1 MRIKLL
7 ATLALLLMAV
17 SGAWAQDNGFWLD
30 NISGTSATL
39 KYSHQEPGYPYF
51 DGTWH
56 PNGYF
61 DDDQFKAF
69 KEVTCQTIT
78 VDASCQNFEGTSL
91 ANLFEGWSGLTTIN
105 NLGNLK
111 TSEIT
116 NMSNMFKGCS
126 ALTTLDLSGW
136 NTFKVTDMSNM
147 FYGCTNLTTI
157 YMGFLWN
164 TASSANNMFYN
175 CTKLPNFKS
184 SEVNGTHAT
193 TDPGGYLSVKV
204 IWDNTNIFKST
215 NADNYVNGSH
225 RSQTFEGVTI
235 STNVSSISSLIPY
248 NSEGKASLE
257 VYGYSGDSFTFT
269 TPEGMNFSK
278 IEITGNDDI
287 SFTPYVDWTKPENTK
302 IVWSGT
308 AESTVTLGGNDNTT
322 CHNLKSIVLTLQ
334 PFPANYYLY
343 IVVDPTDNTKAT
355 LKYGEP
361 GSGNPYYQGN
371 QSDPW
376 NSNGYSGDFLDFKG
390 NVCKTIT
397 VDATTCKNFNGGTLV
412 SLFDGWKNLT
422 TINGLKNLNTSNVHY
437 MDYMFRYCWYLTTLD
452 LSGWNTSNVETMT
465 EMFKDCN
472 NLTTLNL
479 SGWNTSNVETMT
491 EMFFKCYHLATLTFG
506 NGWDTSNVTDMSDM
520 FRECRMNLTTLDLSG
535 WNTSKVGKM
544 SEMFY
549 HCHNLTT
556 LDLSGWNTSKV
567 TNMGDMF
574 SGCTKLETIYVG
586 DNWKTDEV
594 TSSSNMFNNCTKL
607 PNWES
612 TNPTDKTHAHTGAD
626 GYLTTT
632 ASTAVTLAEG
642 EDITALSAYAE
653 QTVVVTLTRTFP
665 AGKMQTVCL
674 PFDPSKLLTLGTVW
688 AFTGISDG
696 KAVMTQQTGPLAA
709 NTPYIFEATNE
720 VTSITFSGVKVNISN
735 NPETKDAT
743 AGFTFHGTYV
753 KKHWDADDDDVKSGR
768 IYGFLME
775 DSEDDPTRKK
785 GMFVKAKYNTNV
797 RPFSCYL
804 EYNGDLTG
812 TETASTARRKASAEE
827 LPDVIEIEWKSAAE
841 APGET
846 TGIDELRIK
855 NLELRDDAWYSLD
868 GRRLSGKPS
877 VNGLYI
883 HNGKLVIK
891 N

>member
-7 ATLALLLMAV
+7 TTLALLLMAV
-17 SGAWAQDNGFWLD
+17 SGAWAQDKDFYLD
-30 NISGTSATL
+30 NINGTSATL
-39 KYSHQEPGYPYF
+39 KYGNRQPGYPYF

-136 NTFKVTDMSNM
+136 DTFKVTDMSNM

-157 YMGFLWN
+157 YVGDGWN
-164 TASSANNMFYN
+164 TASSANNMFAN
-175 CTKLPNFKS
+175 CTSLPNFKS

-235 STNVSSISSLIPY
+235 STNVSSTSSLIPY

-257 VYGYSGDSFTFT
+257 VYGNSGDSFTFT

-287 SFTPYVDWTKPENTK
+287 TFNAYGDWTKPEDTK

-308 AESTVTLGGNDNTT
+308 AESTVTLDGNDNTT

-343 IVVDPTDNTKAT
+343 LVVDESDNSKAT

-371 QSDPW
+371 RSDPW
-376 NSNGYSGDFLDFKG
+376 ISNGYSGDFLDFKG

-397 VDATTCKNFNGGTLV
+397 VDANTCKNFNGGNLE
-412 SLFDGWKNLT
+412 SLFDGWNNLT

-491 EMFFKCYHLATLTFG
+491 EMFFKCYYLATLTFG
-506 NGWDTSNVTDMSDM
+506 NGWDTSNVTDMTNM
-520 FRECRMNLTTLDLSG
+520 FRECRKNLTTLDLSG

-544 SEMFY
+544 SGMFY
-549 HCHNLTT
+549 HCHNL
-556 LDLSGWNTSKV
+556 
-567 TNMGDMF
+567 
-574 SGCTKLETIYVG
+574 ETIYVG
-586 DNWKTDEV
+586 DGWSTTKVTD
-594 TSSSNMFNNCTKL
+594 SGDMFNNCTSL

-612 TNPTDKTHAHTGAD
+612 TNPTDKTHANTGAS
-626 GYLTTT
+626 GYLNKVKLAAHEGATGEYWATYYNGTHGFTADANTTVYQAKVNGTKTAVVLTEVTSKEIPADKGVVLKSSDESIILSVATTT
-632 ASTAVTLAEG
+632 ATYSDNDL
-642 EDITALSAYAE
+642 
-653 QTVVVTLTRTFP
+653 
-665 AGKMQTVCL
+665 
-674 PFDPSKLLTLGTVW
+674 LGTDV
-688 AFTGISDG
+688 D
-696 KAVMTQQTGPLAA
+696 LATPA
-709 NTPYIFEATNE
+709 NAYCL
-720 VTSITFSGVKVNISN
+720 SK
-735 NPETKDAT
+735 
-743 AGFTFHGTYV
+743 
-753 KKHWDADDDDVKSGR
+753 
-768 IYGFLME
+768 
-775 DSEDDPTRKK
+775 
-785 GMFVKAKYNTNV
+785 
-797 RPFSCYL
+797 
-804 EYNGDLTG
+804 
-812 TETASTARRKASAEE
+812 
-827 LPDVIEIEWKSAAE
+827 
-841 APGET
+841 ET
-846 TGIDELRIK
+846 TGSARGVGFYLYTPSDGAVIPAHRAYLQIPSSARSFYGFGDDNYTTDIDLPKAVVIE
-855 NLELRDDAWYSLD
+855 DDGLIYDLS
-868 GRRLSGKPS
+868 GRRVTGQPKKGIY
-877 VNGLYI
+877 VK
-883 HNGKLVIK
+883 NGKLFVIK
-891 N
+891 